1 MTQHATLVFQR
12 TLPAPIPR
20 VWQAFADPAER
31 AIWGVPSETAVVIYE
46 QAGFRV
52 GGTDIARCGERS
64 DPRYRAVTRY
74 PDIVFERRIVWSE
87 VVDEQG
93 NAFGASLVTVDLEPE
108 GAGTAMTLTIQ
119 VASFVG
125 DAMIEG
131 TRQGYEAS
139 LGYLAG
145 YLGGAPTTGS

>member
-12 TLPAPIPR
+12 PLPAPVAR

-31 AIWGVPSETAVVIYE
+31 AIWGVPSDTAVVIYD
-46 QAGFRV
+46 QAAFRV
-52 GGTDIARCGERS
+52 GGTDIARCGDRS

-74 PDIVFERRIVWSE
+74 LDIVPERRIVWSE

-93 NAFGASLVTVDLEPE
+93 TAFGASLVTVDLEPDS
-108 GAGTAMTLTIQ
+108 GGTAMTVTIQ

-131 TRQGYEAS
+131 TRQGYETSLLNLTAS
-139 LGYLAG
+139 LARLA
-145 YLGGAPTTGS
+145 TGS

>member
-1 MTQHATLVFQR
+1 MTQHATLVFHR
-12 TLPAPIPR
+12 TLPAPIHR
-20 VWQAFADPAER
+20 VWKAFADPAER
-31 AIWGVPSETAVVIYE
+31 AIWGVPSETAVVLYD
-46 QAGFRV
+46 QAEFRV
-52 GGTDIARCGERS
+52 GCTDIARCGDRS

-74 PDIVFERRIVWSE
+74 LDIVPERRIVWSE

-108 GAGTAMTLTIQ
+108 GAGTALTVTIQ

-139 LGYLAG
+139 LDTLAG
-145 YLGGAPTTGS
+145 YLGQT